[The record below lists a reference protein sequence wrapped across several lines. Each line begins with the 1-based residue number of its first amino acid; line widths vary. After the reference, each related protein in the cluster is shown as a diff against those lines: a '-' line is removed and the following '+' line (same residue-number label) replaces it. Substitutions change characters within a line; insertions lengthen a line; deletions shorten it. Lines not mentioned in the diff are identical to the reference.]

1 MILRLYFISKASK
14 FKMYN
19 LYYVVAINIVDELFK
34 ILMHVAISSLFIY
47 NLYSLQIILIF
58 NALNI
63 HNHKIKPILYK

>member
-1 MILRLYFISKASK
+1 
-14 FKMYN
+14 
-19 LYYVVAINIVDELFK
+19 
-34 ILMHVAISSLFIY
+34 MHVAISSLFIY